1 MIGEKRKGKYLGPM
15 RPFFLCGVGARNV
28 GRSALVDVREGVE
41 MRSSVALFD
50 VGYVLDMEADDF

>member
-41 MRSSVALFD
+41 MRSCDATVSFD
-50 VGYVLDMEADDF
+50 TKK